1 MTRPPLIVHLL
12 LVVTYAAAYH
22 TPTALRPKIAARSPP
37 RMPAAVVRTVIIARG
52 DSQGADD
59 AAPAKPLTTYDKLK
73 EEAANPFRA
82 LRLFLYAAGG
92 ANALIGFLVSLTQL
106 IGVVGDAPNHL
117 PGETVAQNLAI
128 DLGVVVAAILLY
140 RYENASQEVGMQQKA
155 EQQERNKNKIG
166 KTDLLARE
174 AELAELQLSVVVGG
188 EGERRNAPV
197 RDLQTQARQH
207 IVVVAG
213 KAAMRS
219 EALVKAQILGERFAK
234 QNVLIVPVP
243 LESVAEMRESS
254 AMAKGFGRDTAMD
267 KPYVAQAVGCNND
280 AEGELDG
287 GEWSEYLEREL
298 EAAAAQSK
306 QSIGALKQQGF
317 VIVARRDGKI
327 VRRGLGAPA
336 WDMIIEDLQS
346 KAES

>member
-1 MTRPPLIVHLL
+1 
-12 LVVTYAAAYH
+12 
-22 TPTALRPKIAARSPP
+22 
-37 RMPAAVVRTVIIARG
+37 
-52 DSQGADD
+52 
-59 AAPAKPLTTYDKLK
+59 
-73 EEAANPFRA
+73 
-82 LRLFLYAAGG
+82 
-92 ANALIGFLVSLTQL
+92 
-106 IGVVGDAPNHL
+106 
-117 PGETVAQNLAI
+117 
-128 DLGVVVAAILLY
+128 
-140 RYENASQEVGMQQKA
+140 
-155 EQQERNKNKIG
+155 
-166 KTDLLARE
+166 
-174 AELAELQLSVVVGG
+174 
-188 EGERRNAPV
+188 
-197 RDLQTQARQH
+197 
-207 IVVVAG
+207 
-213 KAAMRS
+213 MRS

-287 GEWSEYLEREL
+287 GEWSEYVEREL